1 MEELFFY
8 ISDCII
14 PRNGI
19 IFENLPDAY
28 LIQILFTF
36 FFGTQRLITTLKT
49 ACDCTLF

>member
-1 MEELFFY
+1 MEERFLY

-19 IFENLPDAY
+19 IFENLPAAY
-28 LIQILFTF
+28 LIHILFT

-49 ACDCTLF
+49 ARDCTLS